1 MKKLLF
7 IFYIFSVTLSL
18 SQENSDF
25 FFIRDIENSMKNYK
39 LDKDGYFKIKISEIE
54 PFLENHVTHYEN
66 NGYPFAE
73 VKLKNIKENKADLS
87 VNRGT
92 LYAIDSLAIYGN
104 TKLTEK
110 QLFKLIGIKKG
121 GTYNQEK
128 LDEINSKLTEITYL
142 KKTKEYSLLF
152 HKNTVDIYFYL
163 SKVEDNFI
171 DGIIGFSNDEQGIKL
186 NGYLNS
192 KLINTLNYG
201 EEINVNWRSEQSQFQ
216 KLESYILVNNIYKE
230 IGLDYNLNIYRK
242 YSDFTNTNNEFTI
255 TKKYQKHTFGI
266 SYQSKQSIAEISDLQ
281 NTVTRNIG
289 MKYQYKNIN
298 TILLGYSYFGNRKIE
313 NELHQ
318 YTEFGLKGNYIYPI
332 FNRFKASL
340 NNISKI
346 IISENLQE
354 SELLFFGGASSLKGF
369 KEDEFKVKRY
379 NLSSITLNYDLDKS
393 NSANIF
399 FQQAYYQSKGIN
411 EWAHSV
417 GLGFDLKS
425 KSGIIYFKYAIGFN
439 KKQSLNIENGRIHIG
454 VKNTF

>member
-39 LDKDGYFKIKISEIE
+39 VDKDGYFKIKISEIE
-54 PFLENHVTHYEN
+54 PFLENHLTHYEN

-128 LDEINSKLTEITYL
+128 IDEINSKLTEITYL
-142 KKTKEYSLLF
+142 KQTKEYSLVF
-152 HKNTVDIYFYL
+152 HKNTVDIYIYL
-163 SKVEDNFI
+163 KKVGDNFI
-171 DGIIGFSNDEQGIKL
+171 DGIIGFSTDEQGIKL

-216 KLESYILVNNIYKE
+216 KLESSVLVNNIYKE

-242 YSDFTNTNNEFTI
+242 YSHFTNTNYEFTI

-266 SYQSKQSIAEISDLQ
+266 SYQSKQSIAEISTLQ
-281 NTVTRNIG
+281 NTQTNNIG
-289 MKYQYKNIN
+289 MKYQFKNNNAIV
-298 TILLGYSYFGNRKIE
+298 LGTSYFGNREME
-313 NELHQ
+313 NELYK
-318 YTEFGLKGNYIYPI
+318 YTEFGLKGSYIYPMFSK
-332 FNRFKASL
+332 FNSSFNS
-340 NNISKI
+340 ISKMI
-346 IISENLQE
+346 FSEKLQE
-354 SELLFFGGASSLKGF
+354 SELIFLGGASSLKGF

-417 GLGFDLKS
+417 GVGFDLKS
-425 KSGIIYFKYAIGFN
+425 KTGIIYFKYAIGFN
-439 KKQSLNIENGRIHIG
+439 KQQSFNIENGRIHIG
-454 VKNTF
+454 VQNTF